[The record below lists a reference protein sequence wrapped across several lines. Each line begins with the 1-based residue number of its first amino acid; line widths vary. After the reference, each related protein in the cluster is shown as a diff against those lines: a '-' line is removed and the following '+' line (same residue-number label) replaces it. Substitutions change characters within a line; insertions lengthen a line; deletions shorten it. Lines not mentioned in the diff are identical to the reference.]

1 MKQIAAIVDSG
12 QTSPFFKNFL
22 GGRFVREFEREF
34 ARYVGAKYAVSMA
47 NGTLALNAA
56 YSAVLP
62 DCGRVKPK
70 IAVSPYTFVA
80 TVSELVRVGC
90 EPVFVDVQN
99 ESGAIDLRKTV
110 AVEHDGVVLMHPLG
124 SPCDASTNDRFFVE
138 DACQA
143 LGARFDDY
151 SMCGTR
157 ARIGVF
163 SFQQTKS
170 ASTGEGGMAVTNDD
184 ELYRRLCFIRNHG
197 EKYGPFAERYS
208 YMTGTNYRLT
218 EIQAAI
224 GLHALKTYDK
234 LVKHQL
240 MLGKIVLESIHRARW
255 LYPQEPWSGNGYI
268 FGSAISNFLC
278 GPNCNS
284 KRSYS
289 ADHAAAKG
297 VRERFLKRVKRWNK
311 GVPGKVIGSGYSELV
326 YELPA
331 FRSYFHSPPE
341 QCPVAEMWR
350 DHAVWFDIRQMSVD
364 EVKSISREIERF
376 K

>member
-1 MKQIAAIVDSG
+1 MADKRLMRTIEHIIDTN

-22 GGRFVREFEREF
+22 GGPQVQAFEKAF
-34 ARYVGAKYAVSMA
+34 AKYIGVKYAVSMA

-70 IAVSPYTFVA
+70 IVVSPYTFVA

-90 EPVFVDVQN
+90 KPVFVDVQT
-99 ESGAIDLRKTV
+99 ESGALDLRKTV

-170 ASTGEGGMAVTNDD
+170 ASTGEGGMAVTNDE

-234 LVKHQL
+234 VVKHQL
-240 MLGKIVLESIHRARW
+240 MLGEIIKESMEESTW
-255 LYPQEPWSGNGYI
+255 LFPQEPWTENGYI
-268 FGSAISNFLC
+268 FAGKLNPSIPNSETVLTRANFL
-278 GPNCNS
+278 
-284 KRSYS
+284 K
-289 ADHAAAKG
+289 K
-297 VRERFLKRVKRWNK
+297 VKRWNQ
-311 GVPGKVIGSGYSELV
+311 GVPGKVIGGGYSELV

-331 FRSYFHSPPE
+331 FREYARS
-341 QCPVAEMWR
+341 CPVAEMWR
-350 DHAVWFDIRQMSVD
+350 DHAVWFDVRKYSVD
-364 EVKSISREIERF
+364 EVKSISREIEKF